1 MWPEWQ
7 GRSRME
13 DGFCDW
19 WGPLE
24 SSVWTKER
32 NSSKKITW
40 GLFSGERRSSGQIK
54 QVSVR

>member
-1 MWPEWQ
+1 
-7 GRSRME
+7 ME

-24 SSVWTKER
+24 SSVWTQER

-54 QVSVR
+54 QVSIREINR